1 VVRTGSIAG
10 WIETLGQDLRY
21 AARGLCKAP
30 AFTLVAVLTLA
41 LGIGGTTTIFSAV
54 DALLLRPLPYP
65 DQNRLV
71 ALSTTYPKFQGDQG
85 PVSATDAAHWRA
97 DNRVF
102 EQIECA
108 SWPDMVVQGYFNYYA
123 VPGNIGSMRRFRHR
137 LLGLWWHTLCR
148 RSQQRVPWKKMLGLQ
163 DRWFPEPRALHPY
176 PAVRFAA
183 NHPR

>member
-1 VVRTGSIAG
+1 MRRKLREIKPQLRQRMHDPVRQTGEWLKS
-10 WIETLGQDLRY
+10 
-21 AARGLCKAP
+21 
-30 AFTLVAVLTLA
+30 
-41 LGIGGTTTIFSAV
+41 
-54 DALLLRPLPYP
+54 
-65 DQNRLV
+65 
-71 ALSTTYPKFQGDQG
+71 
-85 PVSATDAAHWRA
+85 
-97 DNRVF
+97 
-102 EQIECA
+102 
-108 SWPDMVVQGYFNYYA
+108 VVQGYFNYYA